1 MWGYVA
7 RSNLRV
13 KNCLTT
19 RNPNPDVPSMINNVS
34 LLAIFLIH
42 SNSFAWWWEIA
53 SEWQHV
59 WRWRNRRYT
68 NVATEWTLP
77 LIIDHSEVE
86 YEKLARDIFTEERD
100 SITNLL
106 RKYRRDHL
114 FKWHPCWFPTVSFIV
129 FIRYNNWQ
137 SASVSR
143 WSISSLPR
151 RDIQAYSTLVN
162 VSHATGFFWRDHWT

>member
-1 MWGYVA
+1 MDDTKNRKTYRRRVFDFAEACPSAGSSPIL
-7 RSNLRV
+7 RSSRDPSTSSGQVLS
-13 KNCLTT
+13 
-19 RNPNPDVPSMINNVS
+19 DVV
-34 LLAIFLIH
+34 
-42 SNSFAWWWEIA
+42 
-53 SEWQHV
+53 
-59 WRWRNRRYT
+59 YT
-68 NVATEWTLP
+68 VEHPQNDKCDGDDSTEWTLL
-77 LIIDHSEVE
+77 LIIDQSVVE
-86 YEKLARDIFTEERD
+86 WKILVRDIFTEERNI
-100 SITNLL
+100 ITNLL

-162 VSHATGFFWRDHWT
+162 VSHATGFFWRDRWT